1 MKTIP
6 YIVITVLLLD
16 AAPVL
21 ALEVTRFGAVPND
34 GQDDT
39 AAFLAAFKE
48 AQAKGEKRIFPRGAM
63 NCGPTAIPTAG
74 MCYSPWRAWT
84 AW

>member
-1 MKTIP
+1 MIIKL
-6 YIVITVLLLD
+6 VIESLAMAALLT
-16 AAPVL
+16 AVPVF

-48 AQAKGEKRIFPRGAM
+48 AQAKSDKRIVIPRGR
-63 NCGPTAIPTAG
+63 
-74 MCYSPWRAWT
+74 YDLRADGNP
-84 AW
+84 A